1 MGVMILGFSKK
12 KLFRRIN
19 DEIRFSNPE
28 YVRYALSKI
37 KAEVESAP
45 IDDSFCN
52 EFYKLKKKIDIIVGN
67 YQSIFLSVLIS
78 GTFSLVSGL
87 NVIGLVLFSA
97 ALLLFLYWFIDNNVT
112 KQGCVLEPYMLKCM
126 EDKIAK
132 STIELPAV
140 SKAASKKKLF
150 RAIERFVDNNRVL
163 AALTLLATIITVSYT
178 LTSHMPEVIP
188 GIGKWYKLLSDL
200 SVGVIINFV
209 FYVFQVYIPHLQAEE
224 ASFPAI
230 KPELK
235 IMFKEIQEVILVVEH
250 YFPEY
255 KQGRFDITENTVY
268 YILQEDMKNR
278 CGWARKFNLYSDFT
292 PSIKTINASLDKLL
306 SSVFLPNC
314 DKELIQLLGQL
325 KLNRF
330 LKALSDAQ
338 KDKYDSDAT
347 YGDFANQYPEF
358 KAIYEALKR
367 YADESDVRYL
377 FSLTESEIEYI
388 NGFRFEDYEGRGVIR
403 LRVDFT
409 KEK

>member
-1 MGVMILGFSKK
+1 
-12 KLFRRIN
+12 
-19 DEIRFSNPE
+19 
-28 YVRYALSKI
+28 
-37 KAEVESAP
+37 
-45 IDDSFCN
+45 
-52 EFYKLKKKIDIIVGN
+52 
-67 YQSIFLSVLIS
+67 
-78 GTFSLVSGL
+78 
-87 NVIGLVLFSA
+87 
-97 ALLLFLYWFIDNNVT
+97 
-112 KQGCVLEPYMLKCM
+112 
-126 EDKIAK
+126 
-132 STIELPAV
+132 
-140 SKAASKKKLF
+140 
-150 RAIERFVDNNRVL
+150 
-163 AALTLLATIITVSYT
+163 
-178 LTSHMPEVIP
+178 
-188 GIGKWYKLLSDL
+188 
-200 SVGVIINFV
+200 
-209 FYVFQVYIPHLQAEE
+209 
-224 ASFPAI
+224 
-230 KPELK
+230 
-235 IMFKEIQEVILVVEH
+235 
-250 YFPEY
+250 
-255 KQGRFDITENTVY
+255 
-268 YILQEDMKNR
+268 MKNR